1 MDKRCKTLKLDI
13 SNNPLIIVGDVH
25 GDLNILIEPFK
36 KFLYLK
42 NQGLNPY
49 LIYLGD
55 YIDRG
60 DNNGYISYLINI
72 IHKKF
77 PNNIF
82 FIIGNHDD
90 AYYRITG
97 DHEGFY
103 DVNIDW
109 RRFKIPESKQRTMHS
124 FFQTY
129 IYELIT
135 RIGHYQILINDRYIL
150 SHLAIETY
158 YDKIDIN
165 ARKYINIHGHDH
177 KGSSFEDIK
186 RLKKDISLDFDM
198 SYGFKMFQN
207 CVDNKTVLTSDV
219 IYVILQEDTVE
230 IEQNTIKFTD
240 FENNYNMKSLK
251 DICTELGLL
260 EYFDI
265 QEFKNIIED
274 CFKREFKDKNIEE
287 YRKNI
292 KLFKE
297 ELYKT
302 NVIFTYNNFD
312 FTDNCAVYDIPCEF
326 YTDDFIPV
334 HINFWKNILGDELKI
349 NELYNVID
357 GKMNSL
363 SGGCVKDKDYK
374 TIVIS
379 IFAILLVVILL
390 IVMVLV
396 VRKYCGFKGL
406 YIFNRYCR

>member
-1 MDKRCKTLKLDI
+1 MDKRCKTLKLNI

-25 GDLNILIEPFK
+25 GDLNVLIEPFK

-42 NQGLNPY
+42 NNGLNPY

-60 DNNGYISYLINI
+60 DNNGYISYLITI
-72 IHKKF
+72 LHKKF

-124 FFQTY
+124 FFQSY

-135 RIGHYQILINDRYIL
+135 KIGHYQILINDRYIL
-150 SHLAIETY
+150 SHLPVETY

-177 KGSSFEDIK
+177 KGNSFEDIK

-198 SYGFKMFQN
+198 SYGFKLFQN
-207 CVDNKTVLTSDV
+207 CVDNKTILTSDV

-230 IEQNTIKFTD
+230 IEQNIIKFTD
-240 FENNYNMKSLK
+240 FKNNYNMKSLK
-251 DICTELGLL
+251 NICTELDIL

-265 QEFKNIIED
+265 QEFKNIIEN
-274 CFKREFKDKNIEE
+274 CFKNEFKDKNIKE

-297 ELYKT
+297 ELYK
-302 NVIFTYNNFD
+302 NKVIFTYNNFD
-312 FTDNCAVYDIPCEF
+312 FTDNCAVYDIPSEF
-326 YTDDFIPV
+326 YTDNFIPV
-334 HINFWKNILGDELKI
+334 HVNFWKNIIGDESI
-349 NELYNVID
+349 IDELYNVQN
-357 GKMNSL
+357 GKINDTL
-363 SGGCVKDKDYK
+363 NGGHFKNNHYN
-374 TIVIS
+374 TII
-379 IFAILLVVILL
+379 ITILTILLVFIIL
-390 IVMVLV
+390 IVIIIIIQK
-396 VRKYCGFKGL
+396 RCGFNK
-406 YIFNRYCR
+406 FVRTNCN